1 MFRLFLDLP
10 SEIRLVMPEVLGILE
25 LLGSVWRTLG
35 SREEL
40 GAISCAVLGPMGVIL
55 ATLWLHIGILWGSW
69 GDFGPIWAPW
79 GAHLATLWSL
89 LAPFGPLRGDFG
101 PIWAPWG
108 AHLATLWLL
117 LAPFGPLLETFCI
130 KKQRTNK
137 NNNKKHPQGRSPIR

>member
-55 ATLWLHIGILWGSW
+55 APLWLHIGIL
-69 GDFGPIWAPW
+69 
-79 GAHLATLWSL
+79 
-89 LAPFGPLRGDFG
+89 
-101 PIWAPWG
+101 
-108 AHLATLWLL
+108 
-117 LAPFGPLLETFCI
+117 
-130 KKQRTNK
+130 
-137 NNNKKHPQGRSPIR
+137 GRSCGD